1 MFVCALMCLCVAGQ
15 EQHVS
20 DLSTAPHVTL
30 AARNHHRNP
39 QLFCADLSLA
49 LLRYPSASEMTH
61 TQTHA
66 HTDTRTHTA
75 LTPLPPAVSCQFLL
89 SVQHTQTRIHTSC
102 SFSWHADE
110 RRLRLLAACHQSATH
125 EHQSDVIALTDR
137 ALFIT
142 LTVNPAACW
151 QRCWLKNAS
160 RNLSFPP
167 FLWSF

>member
-1 MFVCALMCLCVAGQ
+1 MCIWSRSACI
-15 EQHVS
+15 HVS
-20 DLSTAPHVTL
+20 LKHCTACHLGSAESAGNSTIVPCRSLISIGKISKYVRNNTRTDTL
-30 AARNHHRNP
+30 A
-39 QLFCADLSLA
+39 
-49 LLRYPSASEMTH
+49 
-61 TQTHA
+61 
-66 HTDTRTHTA
+66 HTA

-142 LTVNPAACW
+142 LTVNPAVC
-151 QRCWLKNAS
+151 
-160 RNLSFPP
+160 
-167 FLWSF
+167 